1 MSAEDKL
8 RELRLSLPTVPA
20 PGGNYLPARK
30 VGDVLY
36 LAGVISGDEAGV
48 LAGTVGRECSI
59 GDGHH
64 AARSCALRQLAV
76 LRQQLGSLDN
86 VVAVISVTGYVN
98 CVPQFAETPAVINGF
113 SDLIVAVFGDAGK
126 HVRTAIGVAALPR
139 NAMVEVQM
147 SVQVKSS

>member
-1 MSAEDKL
+1 
-8 RELRLSLPTVPA
+8 
-20 PGGNYLPARK
+20 
-30 VGDVLY
+30 
-36 LAGVISGDEAGV
+36 
-48 LAGTVGRECSI
+48 
-59 GDGHH
+59 
-64 AARSCALRQLAV
+64 V